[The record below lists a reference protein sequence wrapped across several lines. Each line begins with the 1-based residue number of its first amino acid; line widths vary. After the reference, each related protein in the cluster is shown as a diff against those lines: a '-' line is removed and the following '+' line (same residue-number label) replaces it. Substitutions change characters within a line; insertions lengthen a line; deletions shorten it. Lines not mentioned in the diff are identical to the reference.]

1 MLIVF
6 FIMEHFKDILELNKY
21 TMERIDMYEY
31 IKRLEQKKEEDR
43 KKKESAKN

>member
-1 MLIVF
+1 MYDN
-6 FIMEHFKDILELNKY
+6 EYILELNKY

-31 IKRLEQKKEEDR
+31 IKRLEQKKEEDK

>member
-1 MLIVF
+1 MYDN
-6 FIMEHFKDILELNKY
+6 EYILELNKY

>member
-1 MLIVF
+1 MYDN
-6 FIMEHFKDILELNKY
+6 EYILELNKY

-31 IKRLEQKKEEDR
+31 IKRLEKKKEEDR

>member
-1 MLIVF
+1 MYDN
-6 FIMEHFKDILELNKY
+6 EYILELNKY

-31 IKRLEQKKEEDR
+31 IKRLGQKKEEDR

>member
-1 MLIVF
+1 MYDN
-6 FIMEHFKDILELNKY
+6 EYILELNKY

-43 KKKESAKN
+43 KTKESAKN